1 MSFFKGKKE
10 MDEEFKEKLRMIE
23 ETKREIEEKIRKVHG
38 KVPDVFGI
46 GESIGY
52 LAYKLEKE
60 RGNLDTKDLRE
71 MFTELLGDGVKGRYR
86 ELLSILRDI
95 GVPREIESRCT
106 IPILDLGFGV
116 LKAQMDGLKGKYDP
130 ESDEELFIQL
140 MKLIETSNWHGL
152 KEWTNKRGEKRSPR
166 ELVSSFSTIA
176 GELEFHKRMRYLLQ
190 KLVLGECAGMDK
202 SKMESD
208 LLNLLYSEILK
219 EGVKIKDA
227 EKSFVGFWDGM
238 NHIFRIYRENQRNKD
253 ERDLEKWIKNEK
265 VSIIRSFGQKLMES
279 YSKGLVNP
287 DRYGEQLSGL
297 INAIRKIEKYYEKD
311 PEIKDELFQARTIVE
326 GIYDGVKPSEI
337 DVRKLYKRLVGES
350 G

>member
-1 MSFFKGKKE
+1 

-23 ETKREIEEKIRKVHG
+23 ETKREIEEK
-38 KVPDVFGI
+38 
-46 GESIGY
+46 
-52 LAYKLEKE
+52 
-60 RGNLDTKDLRE
+60 
-71 MFTELLGDGVKGRYR
+71 GDGVKGKYR

-219 EGVKIKDA
+219 D
-227 EKSFVGFWDGM
+227 WDGM
-238 NHIFRIYRENQRNKD
+238 NHVFRIYRENQRNKD

-287 DRYGEQLSGL
+287 DRYGE
-297 INAIRKIEKYYEKD
+297 
-311 PEIKDELFQARTIVE
+311 
-326 GIYDGVKPSEI
+326 PSEI